1 MLGPGDVSR
10 GTRPPTL
17 PPSGEGM
24 GGGLDG
30 EMAGAGT
37 YIYVASGHY
46 YYLGSIRYLLGTFEN
61 FKAETLLLVH
71 VL

>member
-1 MLGPGDVSR
+1 MAPETSLGDKAPY
-10 GTRPPTL
+10 PL
-17 PPSGEGM
+17 PSGEGM